1 MCVGDYTHI
10 FFYSEKKLYT
20 NNAEDSL
27 SNANQIIHEQLTEI
41 NGLKSTVQMLEKTVR
56 EEQEAKYKAW
66 KRLAELTQLGSI

>member
-1 MCVGDYTHI
+1 MCRRLHTY

-27 SNANQIIHEQLTEI
+27 SNANQVIYEQLTEI